1 MKVVEYLA
9 DHYDVA
15 LLNSKNAWRVLG
27 QESYSFEIAQQFDY
41 EIKDLSLFVPIG
53 NAGNITAVLSGLLK
67 FDRLGIIDG
76 LPRVFGVQSAH
87 ADPVFRYYAQ
97 SPEQRRYR
105 PVTVKPSVAQAA
117 MIGNPVSMP
126 RVLRLVEEYE
136 KRAGRP
142 RFFAVQ
148 VQEQDIIDSML
159 LANRHGHVACTQ
171 GGESLAGLRRALALG
186 LIKPGDRAV
195 LDSTAHALK
204 FAEFQ
209 NRYFEDDFGPEFEIK
224 PKPEL
229 CNRPGYVRPA
239 DLARVPEPG
248 RTLDPEDFQAFVRA
262 AAREIAQA
270 LDLKP
275 KDA

>member
-1 MKVVEYLA
+1 
-9 DHYDVA
+9 
-15 LLNSKNAWRVLG
+15 
-27 QESYSFEIAQQFDY
+27 
-41 EIKDLSLFVPIG
+41 
-53 NAGNITAVLSGLLK
+53 
-67 FDRLGIIDG
+67 
-76 LPRVFGVQSAH
+76 
-87 ADPVFRYYAQ
+87 
-97 SPEQRRYR
+97 
-105 PVTVKPSVAQAA
+105 
-117 MIGNPVSMP
+117 
-126 RVLRLVEEYE
+126 
-136 KRAGRP
+136 
-142 RFFAVQ
+142 
-148 VQEQDIIDSML
+148 
-159 LANRHGHVACTQ
+159 
-171 GGESLAGLRRALALG
+171 LALG